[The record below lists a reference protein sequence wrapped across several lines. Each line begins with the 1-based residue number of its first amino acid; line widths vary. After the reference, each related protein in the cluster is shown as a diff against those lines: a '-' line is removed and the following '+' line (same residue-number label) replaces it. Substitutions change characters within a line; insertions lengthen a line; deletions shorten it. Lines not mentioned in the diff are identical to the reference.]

1 MKPTD
6 IKQILEDILHE
17 IMLNPISYVCDPQKN
32 FSRTRKLLCFDPKM
46 DFILTDLFCP
56 FRNNVQKI
64 KIDFIH
70 FP

>member
-32 FSRTRKLLCFDPKM
+32 FSRTRKLPFYKVIKM
-46 DFILTDLFCP
+46 LIGMVGNSLEK
-56 FRNNVQKI
+56 NY
-64 KIDFIH
+64 
-70 FP
+70 